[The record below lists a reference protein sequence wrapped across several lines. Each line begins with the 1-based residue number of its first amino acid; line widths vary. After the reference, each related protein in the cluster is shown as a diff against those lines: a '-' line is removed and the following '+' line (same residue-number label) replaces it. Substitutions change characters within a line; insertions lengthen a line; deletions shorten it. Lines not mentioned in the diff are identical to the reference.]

1 MKKTTYKII
10 FTFLFTF
17 VFILNVNAEC
27 SYKERK
33 SLLDEAKN
41 VDIGYE
47 IITNE
52 RTVEGVNPDSG
63 EDMVTTVEDYEYK
76 FYITNLTDN
85 IYIRYYNLFDNEEKY
100 IMSNELSDGIYYFS
114 DNNYLDLYKYIFE
127 IRSNNNNCLG
137 EVMYTKKI
145 TKPVYNIFSSFSI
158 CSKDGMENYKYCSKF
173 ITKQFN
179 ISESE
184 FIKFANEYYDSLQ
197 NKESSQE
204 DKKVI
209 EIIKKYWYII
219 AISVAIVFVVIIS
232 IVVVKK
238 RSEL

>member
-1 MKKTTYKII
+1 MKKTTYKIM
-10 FTFLFTF
+10 FTLLFTF

-33 SLLDEAKN
+33 SLLDEAKK

-63 EDMVTTVEDYEYK
+63 EDMSVKVEDYEYK

-100 IMSNELSDGIYYFS
+100 IMSNELSDGIYHFS

-137 EVMYTKKI
+137 DVMYTKKI

-158 CSKDGMENYKYCSKF
+158 CSKDGMEDYKYCSKF

-197 NKESSQE
+197 NKEDNQE
-204 DKKVI
+204 NNEVI
-209 EIIKKYWYII
+209 EVIKKYWYII
-219 AISVAIVFVVIIS
+219 VVVVVAILSIVIVII
-232 IVVVKK
+232 VRKK